1 MNGDPKPP
9 VAKESDVIVVD
20 LGSKKPKQVKQLRKG
35 QGKLMDRVR
44 QCVAELK
51 AGGTI
56 GQSYIPIVVVVEEKS
71 SVNLFGMMGR

>member
-1 MNGDPKPP
+1 MTSDPKPP

-20 LGSKKPKQVKQLRKG
+20 LGSKRRKQIKQLRKG

-44 QCVAELK
+44 QCVTELK
-51 AGGTI
+51 AGGTM

-71 SVNLFGMMGR
+71 AVNLFGMMDR